1 MKTVQALVGDD
12 IFLQLQAIHRITASL
27 PPGTQRVEFDGESA
41 AAHEVLDE
49 LRSFSMFAADKM
61 VVVRSAEEFISKHR
75 DAVEEYVE
83 NPVDSA
89 VLVLRCKTLPGNQKV
104 SKLIAKHG
112 EITPCEPPKDKE
124 LPKWINDRAAK
135 VHRIA
140 IDPGAVQLL
149 ADLIGADL
157 GRLDNELAKLALMV
171 DGKVAAADVGRSVV
185 FQRDQEMW
193 HLTDELT
200 AGRID
205 QALKRWR
212 HLVQG
217 DPSTEF
223 RAVTWLTL
231 WLEKAIKALEM
242 KKARANPF
250 TIAKELRIWPA
261 NNVDALLR
269 TAEKLGTQGLRRAL
283 DLLADIDYRTK
294 TGLGGASDNV
304 ERFMLSLAN

>member
-1 MKTVQALVGDD
+1 
-12 IFLQLQAIHRITASL
+12 
-27 PPGTQRVEFDGESA
+27 
-41 AAHEVLDE
+41 
-49 LRSFSMFAADKM
+49 
-61 VVVRSAEEFISKHR
+61 
-75 DAVEEYVE
+75 
-83 NPVDSA
+83 
-89 VLVLRCKTLPGNQKV
+89 
-104 SKLIAKHG
+104 
-112 EITPCEPPKDKE
+112 
-124 LPKWINDRAAK
+124 
-135 VHRIA
+135 
-140 IDPGAVQLL
+140 
-149 ADLIGADL
+149 
-157 GRLDNELAKLALMV
+157 MV
-171 DGKVAAADVGRSVV
+171 DGKVTAADVGRSVV

-250 TIAKELRIWPA
+250 TIAKELKIWPA

-269 TAEKLGTQGLRRAL
+269 TAEKMGATGLRRAL
-283 DLLADIDYRTK
+283 DLLADVDYRTK

-304 ERFMLSLAN
+304 ERFMLSLAS